1 MVWSQTE
8 CFQNISAAEQER
20 KHDALS
26 MHLTALSALNRA
38 FRSNPSQGK
47 GGVVHDG
54 DVVVWA
60 MFWAGILARKRRDSL
75 RMGSDKTAVVHN
87 PLALLGALA
96 GAPIAYHSTQIAI
109 AAGGHG
115 EQTFP
120 FPSLTMEIRLGIAL
134 QKMR

>member
-20 KHDALS
+20 RHDALS

-75 RMGSDKTAVVHN
+75 RMGSDKTAVVRN

-96 GAPIAYHSTQIAI
+96 DAPIAYHSTQIELLP
-109 AAGGHG
+109 GVMENKH
-115 EQTFP
+115 FP
-120 FPSLTMEIRLGIAL
+120 FHP
-134 QKMR
+134 